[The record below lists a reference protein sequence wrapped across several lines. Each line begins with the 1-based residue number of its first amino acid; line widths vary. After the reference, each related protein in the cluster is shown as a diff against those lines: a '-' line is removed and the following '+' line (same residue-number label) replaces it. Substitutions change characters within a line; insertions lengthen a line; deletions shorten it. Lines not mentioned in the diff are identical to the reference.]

1 MSTKRIRSSGDGP
14 HGGGISVKSAKKA
27 DKFNCT
33 VCSKL
38 ISRKTKHPASACQ
51 NYIKRNSTDK
61 QYLTSLPPELSG
73 ATVRSPI
80 VTTAT
85 VVETTRR
92 KGTGGAQNDSSSD
105 DSSYDSDFDLQHWDA
120 YEDVTG

>member
-1 MSTKRIRSSGDGP
+1 MLVSPGFQVSILHRCILVDNKISMSTKRIRSSGDGP

-51 NYIKRNSTDK
+51 NYINRSSTDN
-61 QYLTSLPPELSG
+61 S
-73 ATVRSPI
+73 I
-80 VTTAT
+80 
-85 VVETTRR
+85 
-92 KGTGGAQNDSSSD
+92 
-105 DSSYDSDFDLQHWDA
+105 
-120 YEDVTG
+120 

>member
-1 MSTKRIRSSGDGP
+1 M
-14 HGGGISVKSAKKA
+14 
-27 DKFNCT
+27 
-33 VCSKL
+33 
-38 ISRKTKHPASACQ
+38 
-51 NYIKRNSTDK
+51 
-61 QYLTSLPPELSG
+61 TSLPPELSG

-120 YEDVTG
+120 YEDVTVTSMISKSFFPQLKKKICLYHPGFKYRFYIGVF